1 MTFGPT
7 LYSFDDYRSIPFV
20 LDAGGRPFTDL
31 FPDLPNP
38 SYVIDAADRPY
49 YHALCV
55 MAGNFST
62 MLWLKLFD
70 ELERRF
76 DIPASAAHPYLARV
90 AANLV
95 ADGHQALTGPLA
107 RGDTR
112 GGVCESESARRR
124 SVPHGLHG
132 IREDL

>member
-1 MTFGPT
+1 MPP
-7 LYSFDDYRSIPFV
+7 I
-20 LDAGGRPFTDL
+20 DL
-31 FPDLPNP
+31 
-38 SYVIDAADRPY
+38 Y

-76 DIPASAAHPYLARV
+76 DIPASAAYPYLARV

-107 RGDTR
+107 RGDTQA
-112 GGVCESESARRR
+112 VSANLKALERD
-124 SVPHGLHG
+124 PYHGLHG